1 MCRGGGGGY
10 EKTREGVKTD
20 DPLAAT
26 ATGRRNGL
34 AQRPILV
41 WTPGGWLSSA
51 VSLHNCIA
59 LDSPRTS
66 GGLMGLS
73 EQNTEHAALSD
84 TELVAAAIND
94 LDAFGELIRRH
105 QDFVYGAALRIVR
118 NPVMAQ
124 DIAQEAFVRAHRA
137 LPGFRGQ
144 AQVRSWLYRIATNL
158 ALNAVQRR
166 REYPAETLPEQPA
179 RYDPASDVVN
189 RALREDLAA
198 AIGDLPDKLKKPL
211 VLREYEGM
219 SYQDIAD
226 TLDLPINTVRT
237 RILRARRALRDR
249 LEEWR

>member
-1 MCRGGGGGY
+1 
-10 EKTREGVKTD
+10 
-20 DPLAAT
+20 
-26 ATGRRNGL
+26 
-34 AQRPILV
+34 
-41 WTPGGWLSSA
+41 
-51 VSLHNCIA
+51 
-59 LDSPRTS
+59 
-66 GGLMGLS
+66 MGLS
-73 EQNTEHAALSD
+73 EQNTTYAALSD
-84 TELVAAAIND
+84 IDLVAAAIDD

-179 RYDPASDVVN
+179 RYDPASDAVN

-198 AIGDLPDKLKKPL
+198 AIGDLPEKLKKPL

-219 SYQDIAD
+219 SYRDIAD
-226 TLDLPINTVRT
+226 ALDLPINTVRT
-237 RILRARRALRDR
+237 RILRARRALRER